1 MFSLAF
7 PTFILSLVL
16 VALADPTPSEPNP
29 GNVFKEG
36 NNITA
41 TWTPDSTGVWKTM
54 NIQLMT
60 GDNLQ
65 MVPLTTVGTVDGTTS
80 PGTYSFLCPAVTTHA
95 AIYFLQFSYDAT
107 HVLWTGRFA
116 ITDAS
121 GAIVSPP
128 NATQPNGQPIPWGT
142 GALVDPAKA
151 TPPPSYFPGGSAVS
165 SNASSVVP
173 VSNASLSTTSSV
185 APSSTPGRNTPL
197 DVNPSG
203 TTNTNSG
210 TSTSSPAAASSGSSD
225 KSSSASNSNSG
236 GALVLGAVSARAAQA
251 GVALA
256 VIAGTFTFLM

>member
-41 TWTPDSTGVWKTM
+41 TWTPDTSGVWKTM

-60 GDNLQ
+60 GDNFQ

-80 PGTYSFLCPAVTTHA
+80 PGTYSFACPAVTIHA
-95 AIYFLQFSYDAT
+95 PIYFLQFSIDAT
-107 HVLWTGRFA
+107 HIVWTGRFT

-121 GAIVSPP
+121 GAIVSAP
-128 NATQPNGQPIPWGT
+128 NATQPNGQAIPWGT

-151 TPPPSYFPGGSAVS
+151 TPPPSYLPGGSAVG
-165 SNASSVVP
+165 SNASTVTP
-173 VSNASLSTTSSV
+173 VSNAGTSTTSSV
-185 APSSTPGRNTPL
+185 ASTSTPGGNTPL
-197 DVNPSG
+197 DVGGSG
-203 TTNTNSG
+203 TTNNTNSG
-210 TSTSSPAAASSGSSD
+210 TTTSSPAAASSGSSD
-225 KSSSASNSNSG
+225 KSSSAANSG
-236 GALVLGAVSARAAQA
+236 GALVLGAVSARAAQV

-256 VIAGTFTFLM
+256 VVAGTFTFLM